1 MKKILRFSL
10 LALLMTVF
18 NGAWAAETPYK
29 TLQFGAAYN
38 SQGVSSYAS
47 SWFATYDDGFTCN
60 ISNFNN
66 NSNQWNFIRGGSKN
80 SAWTGSITTA
90 ASIDKAV
97 TKVVVTVDAVANN
110 NGSILEVANNAEF
123 TNAATVTLTL
133 SGAGDATYTID
144 SPIENAYYR
153 LTFDQNQGTKNG
165 DLQISKIQFFV
176 EEEGPAPIC
185 TINQLKTELILGET
199 FTPDDVFEIEHNP
212 NLDGSRISHNMGDFV
227 NINSP
232 SAFVYEPIEVGE
244 ASFTITCHYTP
255 ADGEEGYDDV
265 VQTLSFTVV
274 DPNGPGTEN
283 NPYTVEQARAAIDAG
298 TGVNGVYA
306 KGIVSEIVTAYN
318 SQFGNITYNI
328 SADGTTDAVQL
339 QAYRGKNYEGANFT
353 SEDDIQVGDEVVI
366 FGDLKKYNQTY
377 EFDQG
382 NQLVSLDRKPPIAE
396 MTQLLTELT
405 LGAEYDVYDLI
416 QVVEAE
422 GADPTKISRGVGGY
436 GDSFDYTDYGKYKAV
451 QEGPAQI
458 TLTWE
463 YHPGEG
469 NENPYSKV
477 VKTFNFTIVD
487 SAIDPEL
494 SFEPSTMT
502 LVKGDTYN
510 QPTINCVDEIRGLLS
525 ITSDNQDVAFWNGEA
540 GLIVGTVTG
549 TATIT
554 ATYNGSYLNGKY
566 KSATA
571 TLVVNVVDELPV
583 EETATFDA
591 TKDIAS
597 TGETASA
604 WSITKDGLTISCTNG
619 VGGNGTEYRIYK
631 NQTFTVSSTVGKITK
646 IEFTATSSNPVSGFG
661 EVEGLN
667 GDTWTGS
674 ADEVAFTASGAQ
686 VRLTLVNITYEP
698 NGVEPAVPVAEIT
711 TDLTDLEMGTPI
723 RWEDFTITYAE
734 GVDEDDVEVDYD
746 VEGFQMDLEQGLLP
760 EGAETATIT
769 FTFTYGGE
777 GNYSDVEKTFTFNVV
792 DNRPDPAFAFTPNTM
807 TIVKGEDFEQPEF
820 SCADENLISVMSYVS
835 DNSNVA
841 DWNPEDGLVLGGE
854 LGTANIVVWYNS
866 PIYDTDWKSSN
877 ALLTVT
883 VVDELPAE
891 VTYRKV
897 TSTDEL
903 TDGKYLIVYEDGNV
917 AFDGSLTELDASG
930 NHQEVTITDDEIV
943 TDAAIYFTLDVTA
956 GTIQSASGYYIGIT
970 GGSNGL
976 GQSVDAEAYTN
987 TFSFN
992 EGKAVIVS
1000 GNNMT
1005 LSYNSDSNQKRF
1017 RYFKNGGQKPIALYK
1032 EVVEEPEVVTVTIS
1046 ESTYATFYYESKAF
1060 EIPEGITA
1068 SAVVREGSSL
1078 SEIPVENVIPAGC
1091 PVLLHG
1097 AAGEYEFVET
1107 TEEGVMPT
1115 ANSLIGSEEGGTYN
1129 EAGYKY
1135 YVLSWKNKNK
1145 NPEEVGFYYLSGSKG
1160 AYAKVKAHQAYMR
1173 VVSTQANEAGYV
1185 IGETTGITSIAADG
1199 NDSTAP
1205 MYNLA
1210 GQRVNDSFR
1219 GVVIQNGKKT
1229 IKK

>member
-18 NGAWAAETPYK
+18 NGAWAEDVTVSMSSFTAISGNVGGDSNISYEAAKGGASTAPAVNNNEIRVYQNGGTFTVSAKNGAKIKSVTLGSSMATTVTYSVDKGTASDDQDIDANGTITIEDLDCSSILFTCTGTDKTHRLYVNYLSVTYTPPTTQTVATPTFDPAGGEYSEAKSVTIGCETAGASIYYTTNGSTPTVESTPYSDAITVNETTTIK
-29 TLQFGAAYN
+29 AIAVKEGM
-38 SQGVSSYAS
+38 
-47 SWFATYDDGFTCN
+47 
-60 ISNFNN
+60 N
-66 NSNQWNFIRGGSKN
+66 NS
-80 SAWTGSITTA
+80 
-90 ASIDKAV
+90 
-97 TKVVVTVDAVANN
+97 VV
-110 NGSILEVANNAEF
+110 
-123 TNAATVTLTL
+123 AT
-133 SGAGDATYTID
+133 ATYTIIQAVEGYTID
-144 SPIENAYYR
+144 FESPALAYV
-153 LTFDQNQGTKNG
+153 DW
-165 DLQISKIQFFV
+165 
-176 EEEGPAPIC
+176 
-185 TINQLKTELILGET
+185 T
-199 FTPDDVFEIEHNP
+199 FTNMESMQSGSIGSHSGNYYGTTGGKATASITTKEKIATLNSLTCYVSKQSTNTSASTWEVQVSADGTNWETVKSRSAYDMEKGNWEELTANLSSYSDVYVRIYYSGSTAVRNIDDLTLDTSAPAVATPTFSPAGGEYSEAQSVTISCETAGASIYYTT
-212 NLDGSRISHNMGDFV
+212 DGSEPTNESTPYSGAITVSETTTIKAIAYVGTDA
-227 NINSP
+227 
-232 SAFVYEPIEVGE
+232 SAVATATY
-244 ASFTITCHYTP
+244 TI
-255 ADGEEGYDDV
+255 
-265 VQTLSFTVV
+265 V
-274 DPNGPGTEN
+274 DPNGPGTAN

-298 TGVNGVYA
+298 TGVTGVYA

-318 SQFGNITYNI
+318 SQYGNITYNI
-328 SADGTTDAVQL
+328 SADGTTSAVQL
-339 QAYRGKNYEGANFT
+339 QAYRGKSYNGDNFT

-366 FGDLKKYNQTY
+366 FGNLTKYNQIY
-377 EFDQG
+377 EFAQD
-382 NQLVSLDRKPPIAE
+382 NQLVSLVRKP
-396 MTQLLTELT
+396 
-405 LGAEYDVYDLI
+405 
-416 QVVEAE
+416 
-422 GADPTKISRGVGGY
+422 S
-436 GDSFDYTDYGKYKAV
+436 
-451 QEGPAQI
+451 
-458 TLTWE
+458 
-463 YHPGEG
+463 
-469 NENPYSKV
+469 
-477 VKTFNFTIVD
+477 
-487 SAIDPEL
+487 
-494 SFEPSTMT
+494 
-502 LVKGDTYN
+502 
-510 QPTINCVDEIRGLLS
+510 
-525 ITSDNQDVAFWNGEA
+525 
-540 GLIVGTVTG
+540 
-549 TATIT
+549 
-554 ATYNGSYLNGKY
+554 
-566 KSATA
+566 
-571 TLVVNVVDELPV
+571 
-583 EETATFDA
+583 
-591 TKDIAS
+591 
-597 TGETASA
+597 
-604 WSITKDGLTISCTNG
+604 
-619 VGGNGTEYRIYK
+619 
-631 NQTFTVSSTVGKITK
+631 
-646 IEFTATSSNPVSGFG
+646 
-661 EVEGLN
+661 
-667 GDTWTGS
+667 
-674 ADEVAFTASGAQ
+674 
-686 VRLTLVNITYEP
+686 
-698 NGVEPAVPVAEIT
+698 VAEIT
-711 TDLTDLEMGTPI
+711 TDLTELEMGTPI

-746 VEGFQMDLEQGLLP
+746 VEGFQMDLDQGLLP
-760 EGAETATIT
+760 EGAETASIT
-769 FTFTYGGE
+769 FTFTYVGE

-792 DNRPDPAFAFTPNTM
+792 DNRPDPAFAFT
-807 TIVKGEDFEQPEF
+807 
-820 SCADENLISVMSYVS
+820 YVS

-883 VVDELPAE
+883 VVDELPTG

-1046 ESTYATFYYESKAF
+1046 ASTYATFYYSDKAF

-1068 SAVVREGSSL
+1068 SAVVRDGSSL

-1135 YVLSWKNKNK
+1135 YVLSWRNKNK

-1199 NDSTAP
+1199 TDSTAP

>member
-1 MKKILRFSL
+1 MNKFLRYSL
-10 LALLMTVF
+10 LTLLVAVF
-18 NGAWAAETPYK
+18 SGAWAADKWVLTDPANLATGDVVVIVDKTSAMAMANDKGTGSAPTATTVSLNTDKSEITGTVAENLQWTVTVADGSYQFAVGEDYLYVTKTNNGVRVGSGERNSFTIVTGGDNGGYYLYNEGSDGDKRWVGCYNTSDWRCYTSINSNIKVNNNAFYK
-29 TLQFGAAYN
+29 K
-38 SQGVSSYAS
+38 VSSDKIPVVTVNSLTPTQVNINTAVEMFSLDLTRAAEGVQYTIKYAS
-47 SWFATYDDGFTCN
+47 SDPDMLTVYNGDHLGEYSVGSTTGTVTITVTITPADTETYETVTYTQEVTIVDPSIASVTYEKVTNVSQLVAGNEYILVAPGYNKAMGAQGNNIRSCVDVTIADNKVSITDEAVAVMTLGGSTGAWTFNTTDGYLSYSGSSNQVYVASETSEATNWVVTDDFMLESANVSGRVLKYNSGSPRFACYSSGQQAAVLFVKEGSAVGKTPVASSCTITPTELAVGATGSFNADVAA
-60 ISNFNN
+60 NFN
-66 NSNQWNFIRGGSKN
+66 GLDMTD
-80 SAWTGSITTA
+80 WTSDNEEVL
-90 ASIDKAV
+90 SV
-97 TKVVVTVDAVANN
+97 
-110 NGSILEVANNAEF
+110 NGSYYVAHKVG
-123 TNAATVTLTL
+123 TATVTFNCKPL
-133 SGAGDATYTID
+133 
-144 SPIENAYYR
+144 EN
-153 LTFDQNQGTKNG
+153 
-165 DLQISKIQFFV
+165 V
-176 EEEGPAPIC
+176 EGWEQYEAVA
-185 TINQLKTELILGET
+185 
-199 FTPDDVFEIEHNP
+199 FTQ
-212 NLDGSRISHNMGDFV
+212 
-227 NINSP
+227 
-232 SAFVYEPIEVGE
+232 
-244 ASFTITCHYTP
+244 TITVY
-255 ADGEEGYDDV
+255 
-265 VQTLSFTVV
+265 
-274 DPNGPGTEN
+274 DPNGPGTSAE

-298 TGVNGVYA
+298 TGVTGVYA

-318 SQFGNITYNI
+318 SQYGNITYNI
-328 SADGTTDAVQL
+328 SADGTTSAVQL
-339 QAYRGKNYEGANFT
+339 QAYRGKSYNGDNFT

-366 FGDLKKYNQTY
+366 FGNLTKYNQIY
-377 EFDQG
+377 EFAQD
-382 NQLVSLDRKPPIAE
+382 NQLVSLVRKP
-396 MTQLLTELT
+396 
-405 LGAEYDVYDLI
+405 
-416 QVVEAE
+416 
-422 GADPTKISRGVGGY
+422 S
-436 GDSFDYTDYGKYKAV
+436 
-451 QEGPAQI
+451 
-458 TLTWE
+458 
-463 YHPGEG
+463 
-469 NENPYSKV
+469 
-477 VKTFNFTIVD
+477 
-487 SAIDPEL
+487 
-494 SFEPSTMT
+494 
-502 LVKGDTYN
+502 
-510 QPTINCVDEIRGLLS
+510 
-525 ITSDNQDVAFWNGEA
+525 
-540 GLIVGTVTG
+540 
-549 TATIT
+549 
-554 ATYNGSYLNGKY
+554 
-566 KSATA
+566 
-571 TLVVNVVDELPV
+571 
-583 EETATFDA
+583 
-591 TKDIAS
+591 
-597 TGETASA
+597 
-604 WSITKDGLTISCTNG
+604 
-619 VGGNGTEYRIYK
+619 
-631 NQTFTVSSTVGKITK
+631 
-646 IEFTATSSNPVSGFG
+646 
-661 EVEGLN
+661 
-667 GDTWTGS
+667 
-674 ADEVAFTASGAQ
+674 
-686 VRLTLVNITYEP
+686 
-698 NGVEPAVPVAEIT
+698 VAEIT
-711 TDLTDLEMGTPI
+711 TDLTELEMGTPI

-746 VEGFQMDLEQGLLP
+746 VEGFQMDLDQGLLP
-760 EGAETATIT
+760 EGAETASIT
-769 FTFTYGGE
+769 FTFTYVGE

-883 VVDELPAE
+883 VVDELPTG

-1032 EVVEEPEVVTVTIS
+1032 EVLPETVDVTIS

-1068 SAVVREGSSL
+1068 SAVVRDGSSL

-1135 YVLSWKNKNK
+1135 YVLSWKDKNK
-1145 NPEEVGFYYLSGSKG
+1145 NPEEVGFYFLSGSKG

-1173 VVSTQANEAGYV
+1173 VTSTQANEAGYV

-1199 NDSTAP
+1199 TDSTAP